1 MVSSGG
7 GNQVK
12 NVILS
17 TNILP
22 PYRVPLFNTLGR
34 FLRERGYDFKVVFL
48 AERESNRQWR
58 VRKEELKVEHVLL
71 PGWHY
76 FLWRYEFPIHINPG
90 IWKFLKKENP
100 DVIIAGGYSI
110 PAYWVGLLY
119 CKVFKKKLI
128 LWTSTTPE
136 CVKGRDVIRRSL
148 RAFFIRQAD
157 AFVTYGTRAAD
168 FLEQF
173 GVDKGSVFIG
183 CNVGD
188 VEFFKKATAEY
199 RKSHNFHKEKKKFS
213 SPVLLFVGQLISRK
227 GILQLLQALSG
238 LKSRPWTLIA
248 VGSGPLQGEIEKQ
261 LRKKNLQDRVH
272 LVGFHEKEAL
282 AKFYALADIFV
293 LPSLQEPYA
302 IVVSE
307 ALASGLFTITSR
319 YDGAAWDLIKPGENG
334 LVVDPANIEEL
345 RLAIEKALDIAS
357 EPGFSREK
365 IVHSIEQFTLE
376 RYAQAFVDAVNYVI
390 KRPR

>member
-1 MVSSGG
+1 M
-7 GNQVK
+7 K
-12 NVILS
+12 KVILL
-17 TNILP
+17 TNILS
-22 PYRVPLFNTLGR
+22 PYRVPLFNALGR

-76 FLWRYEFPIHINPG
+76 FLWRYEFPIHVNPG

-136 CVKGRDVIRRSL
+136 CVKGRDYIRRSL

-157 AFVTYGTRAAD
+157 AYVTYGTRAAA

-173 GVDKGSVFIG
+173 GVDKASVFIG

-188 VEFFKKATAEY
+188 VEFFKKATTEY
-199 RKSHNFHKEKKKFS
+199 RKSRNFHEEKKEFS
-213 SPVLLFVGQLISRK
+213 SPILLFVGQLIPRK
-227 GILQLLQALSG
+227 GILQLFEALSG
-238 LKSRPWTLIA
+238 LKSKPWTLIV
-248 VGSGPLQGEIEKQ
+248 VGSGPLRGEIEKQ
-261 LRKKNLQDRVH
+261 TREKNLRDRVH

-293 LPSLQEPYA
+293 LPSLREPYA

-307 ALASGLFTITSR
+307 ALASGLFTIASR
-319 YDGAAWDLIKPGENG
+319 YAGAAWDLIKPGENG
-334 LVVDPANIEEL
+334 LVVDPANIGEL
-345 RLAIEKALDIAS
+345 RLAIEKALDIVS

-365 IVHSIEQFTLE
+365 IVHSIEQFAPE
-376 RYAQAFVDAVNYVI
+376 RYAQAFINAVNYVT
-390 KRPR
+390 KRPEASSD